1 MTTRSLLFAFAALTL
16 TACTTQPRPQL
27 PQSGGYQLAEL
38 GRIYARPKAVV
49 TPSSATGLQKLALSP
64 GDARNGWLYVPAKAA
79 SPAPLILML
88 HGSLDDGDKILQQI
102 RSFADDIG
110 AIVVAPDSR
119 SYTWEIAKRDVAQD
133 PLDRFGKDVVYIDR
147 ALAYVF
153 DRYSIDPKRVAIG
166 GFSDGGTYALSLGL
180 MNGNLFTHVMA
191 FSPGFVRLLS
201 TSGHPSV
208 FLAHGTSDDVLPIAT
223 SRSMARAIDQAGY
236 EVEFIEFA
244 GKHVVPEEIA
254 KEALTEWF
262 VGEGSTGASN

>member
-1 MTTRSLLFAFAALTL
+1 MIARSLLLALAVL
-16 TACTTQPRPQL
+16 TMTGCATQPQRQ
-27 PQSGGYQLAEL
+27 QAGGYQLAEL
-38 GRIYARPKAVV
+38 GRIYARPKTVAIR
-49 TPSSATGLQKLALSP
+49 PSAAGLQKLALSG
-64 GDARNGWLYVPAKAA
+64 GDARDGWLYVPAKTRN
-79 SPAPLILML
+79 PAPLILML

-119 SYTWEIAKRDVAQD
+119 SYTWEIAKRDVALD
-133 PLDRFGKDVVYIDR
+133 PLDRFGKDVIYIDR

-153 DRYSIDPKRVAIG
+153 ERYPIDPKRVAIG

-244 GKHVVPEEIA
+244 GKHVVSEEIA

-262 VGEGSTGASN
+262 VGEGATGASN

>member
-1 MTTRSLLFAFAALTL
+1 MTTRFLFLAFAALTI
-16 TACTTQPRPQL
+16 TACATQQH
-27 PQSGGYQLAEL
+27 QAGGYQLAEL
-38 GRIYARPKAVV
+38 GRIYAQPKAVA
-49 TPSSATGLQKLALSP
+49 TPSEARGLQKLDLST
-64 GDARNGWLYVPAKAA
+64 GDARDGWYYVPVRVV

-88 HGSLDDGDKILQQI
+88 HGSLDDGDTILQQV

-119 SYTWEIAKRDVAQD
+119 SYTWEIAQRDVAQD

-153 DRYSIDPKRVAIG
+153 KRHSVDPKRVAIG

-191 FSPGFVRLLS
+191 FSPGFVRLRS
-201 TSGHPSV
+201 TSGHPHV
-208 FLAHGTSDDVLPIAT
+208 FLAHGTSDDVLPIDT
-223 SRSMARAIDQAGY
+223 SRSIARAIDQAGY
-236 EVEFIEFA
+236 EVEFIEFE
-244 GKHVVPEEIA
+244 GKHVVSEAIA

-262 VGEGSTGASN
+262 VGESAAGASN